1 MAKRK
6 LEENDISTI
15 EDDEFKSFSD
25 RDEQIDELSNGHAK
39 HRENNAQESDDH
51 SASEDDDDEDD
62 EEEGEKSVQPPN
74 KKQKAA
80 FCTRCPSSQRQL
92 NYSNLI
98 YLNFRLTN

>member
-62 EEEGEKSVQPPN
+62 EEEGENQYNHLIRN
-74 KKQKAA
+74 KKQLSAQDVQVA
-80 FCTRCPSSQRQL
+80 RDS
-92 NYSNLI
+92 
-98 YLNFRLTN
+98 

>member
-39 HRENNAQESDDH
+39 HRENNAQESD
-51 SASEDDDDEDD
+51 EQVMTTMMKTMRKR
-62 EEEGEKSVQPPN
+62 EKIS
-74 KKQKAA
+74 
-80 FCTRCPSSQRQL
+80 T
-92 NYSNLI
+92 
-98 YLNFRLTN
+98 TT